1 MLNPTLNRGPVTYR
15 ARIATIAAASMLTA
29 SLAGFSASAQ
39 TFGSVSGS
47 VVDATSQRPLQ
58 GAQVYIPGS
67 NIGTLSNQ
75 AGRFTLGNVPAGTHV
90 IEYTRPQRL
99 AKYTPSF
106 FLTDSGINLQAK
118 GRFVTADRQKHI
130 LIKMQQPDLDIR
142 FIFYDARQRI
152 SAKSDTTYADWCVRY
167 GFTYTCRNANLKAGL
182 PIVPIPMT

>member
-1 MLNPTLNRGPVTYR
+1 VDAESIQTPYR
-15 ARIATIAAASMLTA
+15 SRFQEAIAAELTA
-29 SLAGFSASAQ
+29 RGVA
-39 TFGSVSGS
+39 
-47 VVDATSQRPLQ
+47 
-58 GAQVYIPGS
+58 
-67 NIGTLSNQ
+67 
-75 AGRFTLGNVPAGTHV
+75 FTAGTHV

-106 FLTDSGINLQAK
+106 FLTDSGIILQAK

-182 PIVPIPMT
+182 PIVPIPLT